1 MLHKWSK
8 YGSNL
13 FKWSNIY
20 SPLNG
25 LHFILVHKTPCQM
38 VRIYR
43 IQLYNLYGPYY
54 MVQSTFRIWYWLNK
68 CEFFDQFLK
77 VLTTGG
83 TIDKEY
89 PQGVGGYAFE
99 FGTVTAAQRIKKRTH
114 SKFEIERICSVDS
127 QGMNILSLF
136 GATSVET
143 S

>member
-1 MLHKWSK
+1 M
-8 YGSNL
+8 
-13 FKWSNIY
+13 
-20 SPLNG
+20 
-25 LHFILVHKTPCQM
+25 
-38 VRIYR
+38 
-43 IQLYNLYGPYY
+43 
-54 MVQSTFRIWYWLNK
+54 
-68 CEFFDQFLK
+68 
-77 VLTTGG
+77 TTGG

>member
-1 MLHKWSK
+1 MDLIIWSSRRLEFGID
-8 YGSNL
+8 Y
-13 FKWSNIY
+13 
-20 SPLNG
+20 
-25 LHFILVHKTPCQM
+25 
-38 VRIYR
+38 
-43 IQLYNLYGPYY
+43 
-54 MVQSTFRIWYWLNK
+54 K

-143 S
+143 FLLFSRYDAFGKRCIGIANQERPFEDLYNHTWNRHNN